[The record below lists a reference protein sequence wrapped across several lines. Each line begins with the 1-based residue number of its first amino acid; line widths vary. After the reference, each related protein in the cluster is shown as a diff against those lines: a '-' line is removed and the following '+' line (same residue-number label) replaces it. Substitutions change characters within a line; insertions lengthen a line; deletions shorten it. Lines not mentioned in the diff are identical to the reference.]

1 MDPLAEP
8 MELLNGWWIAPKG
21 WNGAEKTYWYMGTD
35 QTSST
40 YDRPAAAYVSTTGH
54 VHARDDAGTT
64 DDETTGRGAR
74 RRVNV
79 EDNETRTPRAEDTG
93 VTDGEETTDAALHTE
108 MAARAAALRA
118 AQGVGGGGGAGGAGG
133 RGTTDTFRSELRQDL
148 QQGLGM
154 VSNVLEEKLK
164 DALAT
169 IASQIAAGSKS
180 APPQAA
186 KPDALLRS
194 LGMSADPVAPPKCAL
209 DLSDYSCAGACSAQ
223 SAQPLGSKF
232 CAIAQG
238 EAVHYKEEMKEYAL
252 ALRKTTPFAAF
263 IPLVQEHAK
272 LSTTLREKE
281 NWTGAGGHSDESHW
295 DKQGR
300 LEAELR
306 DTQLTRELNSVIG
319 GPSRYGGMGARRDG
333 AQENLSKALQA
344 QRLGN
349 VLKETWDLLG
359 ESLDLIEGEDVT
371 ASVRQ
376 NITASRRAIGF
387 VHDLVKQGEFAER
400 YEVHKALART
410 QFEVAIQEKQGVES
424 CLTKLEERARGGGEG
439 PVGYASP
446 MLLRTIVGQILTEMR
461 DSKAFAPRQAGE
473 WAEQMNTASRQKKD
487 GGGGAAGGGVGVLGA
502 PIRAKPA
509 AGGTSE

>member
-1 MDPLAEP
+1 MDPAAEP
-8 MELLNGWWIAPKG
+8 MELLGGWWIAPKG
-21 WNGAEKTYWYMGTD
+21 WNGAAKPYWYMGTD

-40 YDRPAAAYVSTTGH
+40 WVRPAAAYAPTTTGNT
-54 VHARDDAGTT
+54 HARDDAGTT
-64 DDETTGRGAR
+64 DDEARNRGAR
-74 RRVNV
+74 RRVEV
-79 EDNETRTPRAEDTG
+79 GDDETCTPRAGVTG
-93 VTDGEETTDAALHTE
+93 VTDEEETTEAALHTEMAALRTE

-118 AQGVGGGGGAGGAGG
+118 AHGAGGGG
-133 RGTTDTFRSELRQDL
+133 TTDNFRTELRQDL

-154 VSNVLEEKLK
+154 VTNVLEEKLQ

-180 APPQAA
+180 APTQAA

-194 LGMSADPVAPPKCAL
+194 LGMSADPVVPPKCAL
-209 DLSDYSCAGACSAQ
+209 DLSDYSCAGACSAL

-232 CAIAQG
+232 CSIAQE
-238 EAVHYKEEMKEYAL
+238 EAVHYKEEMKEYAV
-252 ALRKTTPFAAF
+252 ARRKTTPFTAF

-295 DKQGR
+295 DRQGR

-359 ESLDLIEGEDVT
+359 ESLDTIEGEDVI

-446 MLLRTIVGQILTEMR
+446 MLLRTIVQQILTEMR

-473 WAEQMNTASRQKKD
+473 WAEAMNTASRQKKD
-487 GGGGAAGGGVGVLGA
+487 GGGGAAGGGIGVLGA
-502 PIRAKPA
+502 PIHAKPA
-509 AGGTSE
+509 AGGASE